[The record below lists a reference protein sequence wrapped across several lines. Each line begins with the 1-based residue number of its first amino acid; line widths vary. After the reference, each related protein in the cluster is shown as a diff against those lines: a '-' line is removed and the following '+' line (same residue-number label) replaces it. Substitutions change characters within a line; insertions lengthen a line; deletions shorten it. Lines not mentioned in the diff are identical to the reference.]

1 MAQVT
6 YYVALPFRQ
15 IDGEI
20 TAGEP
25 QECRDAFKPDLSR
38 QFWPAIRITAGPW
51 RSRGPEMWRL
61 GNSGTP

>member
-25 QECRDAFKPDLSR
+25 QECRDAFKARSVAA
-38 QFWPAIRITAGPW
+38 FWPAIRITAGPC
-51 RSRGPEMWRL
+51 RSLGPGTRRS
-61 GNSGTP
+61 GNSMTP